1 MSTVNKDQAMSQ
13 TIRRRIVVG
22 SIGAALAT
30 PQIARRANAADRSIY
45 VGIYSGQQADIV
57 RKKVIPPFE
66 AKNKCKV
73 YTTEGVTLSQV
84 ALMRATRDNPK
95 YTVMFVD
102 DIGVE
107 LAKREGLI
115 EKLPLSEMPN
125 ANRVLPRF
133 FYFDGYGA
141 AFAMSAAGLAYNT
154 DTGKPLASYE
164 DLWSSKLR
172 GRFLME
178 TPKGTQSLY
187 LLIAAVTLVTG
198 KPYSETQYLIEQAWP
213 KMEALKPNVLS
224 MFEAETTVMQ
234 VVQGQADVAG
244 LFYSKSVNPYTQAG
258 APVAMCYPKEG
269 TFAGINTV
277 TLVKNGPE
285 RELGIAF
292 MNHMLDPDVQQT
304 LAEATLAAPTI
315 SGLTFKPDIGKYL
328 VYPETKMNDMG
339 LFSPDWTFINP
350 LRSRLLEKY
359 NEVFAT

>member
-1 MSTVNKDQAMSQ
+1 MPAIYKDQAMSQ

-30 PQIARRANAADRSIY
+30 PQIARRADAADRSIY
-45 VGIYSGQQADIV
+45 VGIYSGQQGDIV
-57 RKKVIPPFE
+57 RKKVIPSFE

-164 DLWSSKLR
+164 DLWSSKLK

-198 KPYSETQYLIEQAWP
+198 KPYSEAQYLIEQAWP

-258 APVAMCYPKEG
+258 APVAMCYPREG

-292 MNHMLDPDVQQT
+292 MNHILDPVVQQT